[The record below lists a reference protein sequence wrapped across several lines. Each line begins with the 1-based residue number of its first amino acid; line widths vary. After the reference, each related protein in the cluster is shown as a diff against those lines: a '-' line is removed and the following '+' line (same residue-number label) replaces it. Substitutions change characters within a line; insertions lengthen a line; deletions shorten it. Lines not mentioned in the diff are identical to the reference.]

1 MSKGDEMNSIKEK
14 YLREKLTQIEIQP
27 TQKEKIQ
34 ELNYIID
41 ENNRTIH
48 HWINTALFILLF
60 LGLIITQAQ
69 GIYYRDNIVI
79 TPQGQITNING
90 NNAEYLNLT
99 LNEWRN
105 TSKET
110 QKEIAKGLK

>member
-69 GIYYRDNIVI
+69 GIYYRDNIVFGWSEY
-79 TPQGQITNING
+79 TTTFLLDDSFSTTNND
-90 NNAEYLNLT
+90 
-99 LNEWRN
+99 R
-105 TSKET
+105 
-110 QKEIAKGLK
+110 